1 MKLAKLIDPVYQDCV
16 VLLKNLQNM
25 PVAVTCETINHGES
39 GLYFMYE
46 LVNKISIDRAY
57 DDEHPC
63 FKSGKWKRI
72 LPCDNRE
79 YCFYYVDGANDDHLN
94 TLLRAV
100 KKKLQENNLL

>member
-1 MKLAKLIDPVYQDCV
+1 MKLAHLVDPVYEDCIV
-16 VLLKNLQNM
+16 VMKDR
-25 PVAVTCETINHGES
+25 PIAETPKAINHGES
-39 GLYFMYE
+39 GLLFMHE
-46 LVNKISIDRAY
+46 LLDTISKNRAY
-57 DDEHPC
+57 DDQHPC
-63 FKSGKWKRI
+63 FSRGYWKRV

>member
-1 MKLAKLIDPVYQDCV
+1 MKLANLIDPVYEDCV
-16 VLLKNLQNM
+16 VVLKSM
-25 PVAVTCETINHGES
+25 PIAKKPKAINHGEA
-39 GLYFMYE
+39 GLLFMYE
-46 LVNKISIDRAY
+46 LLEKISIDRAY
-57 DDEHPC
+57 GDEHPC
-63 FKSGKWKRI
+63 FQRGIWKRV